1 MQYYLVVKKPWFSD
15 INCNMDE
22 SYIMPSEKKKN
33 PDSKDCIIYV
43 MFWGRQNCRDRKQ
56 ITRSEGP
63 KEILGFGQVKKQSL
77 IVMFT

>member
-1 MQYYLVVKKPWFSD
+1 MNLTSCQVR
-15 INCNMDE
+15 
-22 SYIMPSEKKKN
+22 KKN

-77 IVMFT
+77 IVCLHSTYTF

>member
-1 MQYYLVVKKPWFSD
+1 
-15 INCNMDE
+15 MDE
-22 SYIMPSEKKKN
+22 SYIMLSGEKKKT
-33 PDSKDCIIYV
+33 DSKDYIIYV

-56 ITRSEGP
+56 IPRSEGP